1 MAKTMSKLDTMLV
14 NDIIKV
20 IDDIVSG
27 EVERPKINDR
37 LNNIELALCDSHFAP
52 QYGIYVADMLKTTPE
67 LKESYEKYKEWMRN
81 QFESAE
87 SEIPSSVT
95 YIKVLYLDYYYTPY
109 QLLPSY
115 ACGSYAEVKDLE
127 GNTYFLKGG
136 TQYEIENGLLNDGF
150 QFIRETSDARLIY
163 WRKK

>member
-1 MAKTMSKLDTMLV
+1 MPKTTFKLDSILI
-14 NDIIKV
+14 NDIAKV

-27 EVERPKINDR
+27 EVEKTKINER
-37 LNNIELALCDSHFAP
+37 LNNIELALCDLHFYP
-52 QYGIYVADMLKTTPE
+52 QYGIYVADTLKTTPE
-67 LKESYEKYKEWMRN
+67 LKESYEKYKEWMKN

-115 ACGSYAEVKDLE
+115 ACGSYAEVKDLD
-127 GNTYFLKGG
+127 GNTYFIKGVN
-136 TQYEIENGLLNDGF
+136 YDEIENGILNDGF

-163 WRKK
+163 WRKI